1 MNEENFEPIVK
12 DELSDNY
19 DNSTALLLDS
29 DFFELSVSSGDSEST
44 EYTSESN
51 IIESVSM
58 GDSTTVI
65 SAYTETEQQAD
76 SELIGSVTSLN
87 ETCTLIL
94 FFLLF
99 SWVDKKIQAIM
110 NGVSGK

>member
-1 MNEENFEPIVK
+1 MNEENIEQIEFDEFENDYDISTAILLDDSDVMESVSGGDIGE
-12 DELSDNY
+12 DELSNE
-19 DNSTALLLDS
+19 S
-29 DFFELSVSSGDSEST
+29 EVS
-44 EYTSESN
+44 
-51 IIESVSM
+51 ESVSM
-58 GDSTTVI
+58 GYSTLIV
-65 SAYTETEQQAD
+65 SEYSEAEQQAD